1 MAAIRAERDERPTQF
16 RRRLAL
22 RLDAFP
28 RDLAVARRMSRVA
41 APFALGGVRRVAVVV
56 LAFPCNQFANQE
68 PGTNS
73 EIYNFVTEKYQVD
86 FPVFEKI
93 DVNGAN
99 RAQLYE
105 WLTTSKQT
113 EDGAQDISWN
123 FTKFL
128 VDKDGNVVKH
138 YDKKTPPNDFKPDI
152 EALLAA

>member
-1 MAAIRAERDERPTQF
+1 MNDIQGKQVDFGDYREKVCLVVNTASRWGLTSQYAG
-16 RRRLAL
+16 L
-22 RLDAFP
+22 RTLYTEYGDRGF
-28 RDLAVARRMSRVA
+28 
-41 APFALGGVRRVAVVV
+41 VV

-73 EIYNFVTEKYQVD
+73 EIYKFVTEKYQVD

-93 DVNGAN
+93 EVNGAN

-128 VDKDGNVVKH
+128 VNRSGNVESRFEPKIQPKELGAV
-138 YDKKTPPNDFKPDI
+138 I
-152 EALLAA
+152 EELL

>member
-1 MAAIRAERDERPTQF
+1 MRTLYSEYRDRG
-16 RRRLAL
+16 L
-22 RLDAFP
+22 
-28 RDLAVARRMSRVA
+28 
-41 APFALGGVRRVAVVV
+41 VV

-73 EIYNFVTEKYQVD
+73 EIYDFVTEKYQVE
-86 FPVFEKI
+86 FPVFEKVE
-93 DVNGAN
+93 VNGAN

-128 VDKDGNVVKH
+128 VNKAGNVEGR
-138 YDKKTPPNDFKPDI
+138 YGPQIQPTELGTAI
-152 EALLAA
+152 EQLL

>member
-1 MAAIRAERDERPTQF
+1 MRTLYTEYGDRG
-16 RRRLAL
+16 L
-22 RLDAFP
+22 
-28 RDLAVARRMSRVA
+28 
-41 APFALGGVRRVAVVV
+41 VV

-93 DVNGAN
+93 EVNGAN
-99 RAQLYE
+99 RAPLYE

-128 VDKDGNVVKH
+128 VNKAGNVEGR
-138 YDKKTPPNDFKPDI
+138 YEPQIQPTELGTAI
-152 EALLAA
+152 EQLL

>member
-1 MAAIRAERDERPTQF
+1 MRTLYTEYRDRG
-16 RRRLAL
+16 L
-22 RLDAFP
+22 
-28 RDLAVARRMSRVA
+28 
-41 APFALGGVRRVAVVV
+41 VV

-73 EIYNFVTEKYQVD
+73 EIHNFVTEKYQVD

-93 DVNGAN
+93 EVNGAN

-128 VDKDGNVVKH
+128 VNKAGNVEGR
-138 YDKKTPPNDFKPDI
+138 YEPQIQPTELGTAI
-152 EALLAA
+152 EQLL